1 MACELISVGIDVGTT
16 TTQLVFSKLTVAE
29 RGAFSEKPQARYAPA
44 RKPRADVGSKEVVYE
59 SDIYIT
65 PHEHGNDGRIDVEAL
80 ETILTTEYAKAG
92 FKPKDVE
99 TGAIIITGESVKAEN
114 AKNVLDMIAP
124 LAGDFVVTVAGPS
137 LEAHLAGRG
146 SGAAAWSGR
155 HFTWATNLD
164 IGGGTTNISVF
175 YNNDLMDVA
184 VLQCGGR
191 HIEVDHETGLV
202 RKITQPGR
210 RMLEHLG
217 ISLSVGDPAD
227 LSVLRRFAELM
238 ADLIVEVIDGK
249 PSPLCLELL
258 QTAPLRKAVSDK
270 PIFISGGVSDFY
282 YIDYPINALAD
293 VTVYDDVGP
302 LLGQALRTHDRLRM
316 LHVERPDQTVRATVM
331 GASHETITVSGMT
344 IWVAPEKL
352 PMRNVPVLWP
362 QVHGERPEFAE
373 FPRAV
378 LDACERWD
386 LDPAKDRIA
395 IAMDMY
401 GVDSYE
407 DLCRTA
413 DAITDFARA
422 HVPTSLPVILVME
435 RDLGKALGQ
444 AVKARLPEHDVLS
457 VDEIWLGEGD
467 YIDIGR
473 SLLGDRLVSLS
484 VKTLIFPS

>member
-1 MACELISVGIDVGTT
+1 MACELLSVGIDVGTT

-29 RGAFSEKPQARYAPA
+29 RGAFMEKPQARYGPA
-44 RKPRADVGSKEVVYE
+44 RKPRADVGKKEVVYE
-59 SDIYIT
+59 SNIYIT
-65 PHEHGNDGRIDVEAL
+65 PHEGDDARIDIEAL
-80 ETILTTEYAKAG
+80 KTILYTEYENAG
-92 FKPKDVE
+92 FTPEDVE

-114 AKNVLDMIAP
+114 APEVLDMMAP

-137 LEAHLAGRG
+137 LESHLAGRG
-146 SGAAAWSGR
+146 SGAAGWSGR

-191 HIEVDHETGLV
+191 HIEVDRETKRV
-202 RKITQPGR
+202 RKITEPGR

-217 ISLSVGDPAD
+217 IDLSVGDPAD
-227 LSVLRRFAELM
+227 LSVLRRFTELM
-238 ADLIVEVIDGK
+238 ADLIVEVIAGK

-258 QTAPLRKAVSDK
+258 QTAPLKKAVSDR

-282 YIDYPINALAD
+282 YRDYPINSLDD

-302 LLGQALRTHDRLRM
+302 LLGQALLSHPVLST
-316 LHVERPDQTVRATVM
+316 LHTEKPDQTVRATVM

-352 PMRNVPVLWP
+352 PIRNTPVLWP
-362 QVHGERPEFAE
+362 QVHGEKPKPAE
-373 FPRAV
+373 LPAAI

-401 GVDSYE
+401 GVESYS
-407 DLCRTA
+407 DLCAVA
-413 DAITDFARA
+413 DALTQFALE
-422 HVPTSLPVILVME
+422 HVPPTLPFIFVME

-457 VDEIWLGEGD
+457 IDEIWLGEGD